1 MIKTYYYIPSKRWGR
16 NFGDA
21 LVKPILNWVSGGE
34 KVQHVIK
41 TTPSKVLC
49 IGSGLVNEG
58 VLQPGDTIWG
68 YGARY
73 TKPVPLPDGVKF
85 LAVRG
90 PKTRALYPDVCP
102 EIYGDPAILM
112 PLIYTPKELVNRYSI
127 GIIPHYIDMPL
138 FKDKKF
144 LEDPS
149 LLLIDVTQPYEDTI
163 DQINACD
170 MIISTSLHGCI
181 VSEAYGKPVAWLSV
195 SDRILGAH
203 YKFNDYLQGSGRDE
217 TEPNKYVHIWSILK
231 SKILPKPEHDKEG
244 LIKAWQNNRS

>member
-112 PLIYTPKELVNRYSI
+112 PKIYKPMQLSRKYSV

-144 LEDPS
+144 LDDPS
-149 LLLIDVTQPYEDTI
+149 VLLIDVTQPYLDTI

-195 SDRILGAH
+195 SDRILGANF
-203 YKFNDYLQGSGRDE
+203 KFNDYLQGSGRDE

-231 SKILPKPEHDKEG
+231 SKPLPPPIHDREG
-244 LIKAWQNNRS
+244 LIKAWKDNR

>member
-1 MIKTYYYIPSKRWGR
+1 MINTYYYKPNKRWGR
-16 NFGDA
+16 NFGDE
-21 LVKPILNWVSGGE
+21 LVEPILKWISGGQ
-34 KVQHVIK
+34 KVQHVSKK
-41 TTPSKVLC
+41 TPGKVLC

-58 VLQPGDTIWG
+58 VLQTGDTIWG

-73 TKPVPLPDGVKF
+73 TKPVPLPEDVEF

-112 PLIYTPKELVNRYSI
+112 PLIYIPIQICQRYSV

-144 LEDPS
+144 LDDPS
-149 LLLIDVTQPYEDTI
+149 VLLIDVTQPYLDTI

-195 SDRILGAH
+195 SDRILGAN
-203 YKFNDYLQGSGRDE
+203 YKFNDYLQGSGRGE

-231 SKILPKPEHDKEG
+231 SKPLPPPIHDREG
-244 LIKAWQNNRS
+244 LIKAWKDNR

>member
-1 MIKTYYYIPSKRWGR
+1 MIQTYYYIPNKRWGR

-21 LVKPILNWVSGGE
+21 LVEPILGWISGGE
-34 KVQHVIK
+34 EIRHVSKK
-41 TTPSKVLC
+41 TMGKVLC

-58 VLQPGDTIWG
+58 VLRPYDTIWG

-73 TKPVPLPDGVKF
+73 EKPVELPIGVEF

-90 PKTRALYPDVCP
+90 PKTRALYPEVIP

-112 PLIYTPKELVNRYSI
+112 PLIYEPKELENQYRI

-144 LEDPS
+144 LEDPA
-149 LLLIDVTQPYEDTI
+149 LLLIDVTQPWQDTI

-181 VSEAYGKPVAWLSV
+181 VSEAYKKPVAWLSV
-195 SDRILGAH
+195 SERILGAN

-231 SKILPKPEHDKEG
+231 AKTLPAAIHDREG
-244 LIKAWQNNRS
+244 LINAWKDNR